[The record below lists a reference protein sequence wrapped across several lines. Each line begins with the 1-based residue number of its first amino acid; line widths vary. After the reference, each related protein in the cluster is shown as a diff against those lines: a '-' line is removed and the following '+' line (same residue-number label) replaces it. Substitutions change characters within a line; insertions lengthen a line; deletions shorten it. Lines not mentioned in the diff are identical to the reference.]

1 MSASRNRFF
10 VCVCVAMLT
19 VGVAGAQGLDPVQA
33 EEQGVDVGGQGD
45 ASVGQRTLQLGT
57 ESTRLLL
64 IPESSNDRVMAFD
77 ADTGDLVDADFIPT
91 DATNLSTPI
100 NAILNGDKSG
110 ILVSDQLEDVVQ
122 EYDLD
127 GNYVGVFAP
136 AGGVNNDILD
146 NIRGIDLHPTSGN
159 LLVTV
164 GSGLNSDAIA
174 EFDTA
179 GNSVGNFVANGAG
192 GLDSPFDIL
201 FGTDALVG
209 GITSDAIHRYDPAT
223 GTHLGDLLTGVGFPE
238 QLAFAPSNGN
248 LLVANFSGSP
258 SGIIEVQPDGTVVAT
273 YDVISGPRGVYEL
286 ANGNLL
292 VTDGDG
298 VHEIT
303 RANTLVESKITGVS
317 ARFIEL
323 IEIPGAN
330 LVINEIDYDQAGTD
344 TEEFLEIYNPTGSP
358 VNLDG
363 YTVELVN
370 GSTDV
375 IYDTIALPAVDL
387 APDDYFVI
395 CSNAATV
402 PNCDLDD
409 DPDTDF
415 IQNGAPDAVG
425 LRDGTGALVDAV
437 SYEGDTTG
445 YTEGSGVGLEDD
457 DTIDYFSIS
466 RFPNGVDTDQNNVDL
481 SGRCN
486 SPGLPNFDTTS
497 DCVQVPVELMSFTID

>member
-10 VCVCVAMLT
+10 VCVCVAMLAA
-19 VGVAGAQGLDPVQA
+19 GLAGAQSLDPVQA
-33 EEQGVDVGGQGD
+33 EEQGIDVGGQGG
-45 ASVGQRTLQLGT
+45 ASVGQRTYQQTT
-57 ESTRLLL
+57 EATQLLL
-64 IPESSNDRVMAFD
+64 VPDWSNDRVMAFD
-77 ADTGDLVDADFIPT
+77 AATGDLVDENFIPT
-91 DATNLSTPI
+91 DAINLASPKA
-100 NAILNGDKSG
+100 AILKADGTS
-110 ILVSDQLEDVVQ
+110 ILVCDQLRDAVQ

-127 GNYVGVFAP
+127 GNYVGIFAP
-136 AGGVNNDILD
+136 AGGVNTAVLD
-146 NIRGIDLHPTSGN
+146 NARGIRYHPTTGS
-159 LLVTV
+159 LLVTI
-164 GSGLNSDAIA
+164 GSGGNQDAVA
-174 EFDTA
+174 EFDASGAYLGT
-179 GNSVGNFVANGAG
+179 FVAPGAG
-192 GLDSPFDIL
+192 GVDSPFDIL
-201 FGTDALVG
+201 VDAEALVTAS
-209 GITSDAIHRYDPAT
+209 TSDAVHRYDAST
-223 GTHLGDLLTGVGFPE
+223 GGHLGDLVTGIDFP
-238 QLAFAPSNGN
+238 QQVAIAPSNGN
-248 LLVANFSGSP
+248 ILIAVWGGSF
-258 SGIIEVQPDGTVVAT
+258 IREVQPDGTFVADYT
-273 YDVISGPRGVYEL
+273 IADDPRGVYEL
-286 ANGNLL
+286 PNGNLL
-292 VTDGDG
+292 YANGSG

-303 RANTLVESKITGVS
+303 RANTLVESKITGMS
-317 ARFIEL
+317 AQYIHL
-323 IEIPGAN
+323 VEIPGAN